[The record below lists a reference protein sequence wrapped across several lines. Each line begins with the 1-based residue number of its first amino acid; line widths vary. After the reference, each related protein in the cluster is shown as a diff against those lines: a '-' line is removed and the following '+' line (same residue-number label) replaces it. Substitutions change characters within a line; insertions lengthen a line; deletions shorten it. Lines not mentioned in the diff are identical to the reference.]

1 MVQFTTNNEMETL
14 YQTIK
19 GEMKGQNFTLNELK
33 KLTPAQQDGLGF
45 FHSYYTTSTKKP
57 YVWHKFDMYYGIS
70 PENFEEYFN
79 LCLKNAH
86 NAKEGYDWTGY
97 KIVGVTMD
105 LLNPHL
111 GMTVMQQYCTEVF
124 APKKKTYINGAKANK
139 EFLAKKGK
147 HF

>member
-1 MVQFTTNNEMETL
+1 MVQFMINNNLDEL
-14 YQTIK
+14 YQAIK
-19 GEMKGQNFTLNELK
+19 GENKGQNPILMGLK
-33 KLTPAQQDGLGF
+33 KTPAQQDCLGF

-79 LCLKNAH
+79 FCLKNAY
-86 NAKEGYDWTGY
+86 NAKEGHDWTGY